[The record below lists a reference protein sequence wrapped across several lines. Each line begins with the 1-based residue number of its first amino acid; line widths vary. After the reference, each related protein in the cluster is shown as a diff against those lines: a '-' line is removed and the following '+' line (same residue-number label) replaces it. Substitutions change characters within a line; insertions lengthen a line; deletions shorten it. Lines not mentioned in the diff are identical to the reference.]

1 MDWWRTWI
9 TKTNLKICATLFCD
23 ALTTT
28 HFLYYYNRHKCF
40 TGKYSTGKIH
50 TKLHPG
56 SSGVFILSSDEL
68 YLNSLVYDQNIFGSS
83 SKVLENLRKVF
94 GKCPET
100 SSGLR
105 NNFGKS
111 SEIFGN
117 YQKRR
122 HQYIYIIK
130 RILHVSSKIWTLC
143 SRGKNNISRVR
154 YCSCHSNIAWGNSC
168 LLATV

>member
-1 MDWWRTWI
+1 MVKDWDDEHGLQ
-9 TKTNLKICATLFCD
+9 KTNLKICATLFYD

-28 HFLYYYNRHKCF
+28 HLLYYYNRHKCF

-56 SSGVFILSSDEL
+56 SNSVFILSSDEL

-111 SEIFGN
+111 SEIFGKASKTLSLLCPYN
-117 YQKRR
+117 KKEHYT
-122 HQYIYIIK
+122 
-130 RILHVSSKIWTLC
+130 VSSKIWILC
-143 SRGKNNISRVR
+143 SRGKNNSCADSRDIVV
-154 YCSCHSNIAWGNSC
+154 
-168 LLATV
+168 ATRT